1 MTLLA
6 DRVVATFALLTSF
19 PLAREETKIT
29 TAWPPLF
36 PLVGLALGAALLAID
51 QGIGWFLPTLPA
63 SAVLV
68 LALAVLTGALHLDG
82 LADSADGLFGG
93 KDRGSRLRIM
103 DDPHNGAFGFVAV
116 ALTLV
121 LKVAAIA
128 SMEGWLRS
136 GSLLLFPLAA
146 RTSVLWA
153 IELAPA
159 ARPGGMGDQ
168 ASRVGSVLVVL
179 LSTVAAALASIV
191 FFPTGGLLIVAA
203 IAATGCVVAYAVRRI
218 GGASGDVYGA
228 SIETSEVVVLLVAAT
243 SANSGWLA

>member
-1 MTLLA
+1 MALLA
-6 DRVVATFALLTSF
+6 DRMAATFALLTSF
-19 PLAREETKIT
+19 PLARQETKIS

-36 PLVGLALGAALLAID
+36 PLVGLSLGAALLAID
-51 QGIGWFLPTLPA
+51 QGIGWILPTLPA
-63 SAVLV
+63 SAILV

-93 KDRGSRLRIM
+93 NDRDSRLRIM

-116 ALTLV
+116 SLALL

-128 SMEGWLRS
+128 SLEGWLRS
-136 GSLLLFPLAA
+136 GSLLLFPLAS

-153 IELAPA
+153 MELVPV

-168 ASRVGSVLVVL
+168 ALRVGMPLVVL
-179 LSTVAAALASIV
+179 LTTVAAALASIV
-191 FFPTGGLLIVAA
+191 LFPAGGLLI
-203 IAATGCVVAYAVRRI
+203 IAALAATWSVVTYAVRRV